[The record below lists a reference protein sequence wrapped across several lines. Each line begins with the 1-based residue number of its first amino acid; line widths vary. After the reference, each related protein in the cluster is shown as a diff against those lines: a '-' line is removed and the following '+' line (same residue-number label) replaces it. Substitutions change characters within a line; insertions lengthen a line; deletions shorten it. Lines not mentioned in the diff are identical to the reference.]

1 VNLIDTAQ
9 YQELVQEMLNI
20 CRGRGVGLAAP
31 QIGVPYRIF
40 VMEDT
45 EEGMSDVEEAVRTP
59 SPSRNTPICSCSK
72 YEYFLI
78 RMSILR

>member
-1 VNLIDTAQ
+1 MTLRA
-9 YQELVQEMLNI
+9 I
-20 CRGRGVGLAAP
+20 CSRPYLAAP

-59 SPSRNTPICSCSK
+59 SLSRHTLDTLSTYYRCTLS
-72 YEYFLI
+72 
-78 RMSILR
+78 RR